1 MILPGPRCKQ
11 TEPGRKHQV
20 QREHAVAGR
29 VGKVGSIK
37 PAGPAGTRGLSRGP
51 DWELMGGPRRAWRR
65 ESVWVALM
73 NLLCVGTSRRALQ
86 LGGGKSFDGLSPGV
100 GWRGATMIPAT
111 GPSRACRDGTDR
123 ACTSLGRARRRRR
136 PGGASRAPA
145 CPCITGQPQRATVE
159 RRVAWVAWPA
169 LGGWNSAH
177 PKLEGTSGRGAEHI
191 ACCRPRFRARQTLQA
206 PPGQNVHAAQVAPRH
221 PARCPRS
228 AHARLSATPLAEA
241 RPPVVGTTCCR
252 GWCAGAVRCAVLPT
266 FRPAP
271 CA

>member
-51 DWELMGGPRRAWRR
+51 DWELMGGPPPGLAAG
-65 ESVWVALM
+65 E
-73 NLLCVGTSRRALQ
+73 CVGGTHEFALRRDLEARIAAGRWEKFRWVESRGGMEGGHDDSSYGSLRGHVGTVLTRDVPPLGGRGADGVLEVPVVRRRALALRGSRSVPQ
-86 LGGGKSFDGLSPGV
+86 WSGGSPG
-100 GWRGATMIPAT
+100 
-111 GPSRACRDGTDR
+111 S
-123 ACTSLGRARRRRR
+123 
-136 PGGASRAPA
+136 PG
-145 CPCITGQPQRATVE
+145 QR
-159 RRVAWVAWPA
+159 W
-169 LGGWNSAH
+169 GGWNSAH
-177 PKLEGTSGRGAEHI
+177 PKLEGTSGRGAEQI

-206 PPGQNVHAAQVAPRH
+206 PPGQNVHAAQVTPRH

-266 FRPAP
+266 F
-271 CA
+271 